1 MLKTWL
7 RRTTYPLKSCQ
18 PCSYLVHYC
27 IAGSLSRKP
36 PASSSCPHQP
46 WCRSPWP
53 CPLRTAPSVGFL
65 LDSSISLPA
74 SLSTGVLLAGAQPPA
89 RIPASARVDP
99 GRRSRTAQFQLS
111 ATSLGLPAPLASVIF
126 PAVGPC
132 LISYHVGEDPFPCLS
147 SSPCLWHRPQSSC
160 CSAMAS
166 CWKAPP
172 PALPARRSISPL
184 PACPTP
190 LRLASSNVLL
200 PSSAMRCPWCRSG
213 LLVTPRSSLPIRAM
227 VYRPT
232 AGLRLNMLMCPDR
245 QCRLYRQKRHRRPRI
260 GEQVGVLNILDQ
272 AAPLRAP
279 YPAPGN
285 MNT

>member
-1 MLKTWL
+1 MPALFL
-7 RRTTYPLKSCQ
+7 SCTIIASLEVSHVDRQ
-18 PCSYLVHYC
+18 HPHRVLTSPGAAHLGHALSGQRQASASCSTPPSP
-27 IAGSLSRKP
+27 SL
-36 PASSSCPHQP
+36 
-46 WCRSPWP
+46 
-53 CPLRTAPSVGFL
+53 L
-65 LDSSISLPA
+65 
-74 SLSTGVLLAGAQPPA
+74 LSTGVLLAGAQPPA

-126 PAVGPC
+126 PAVGSC

-200 PSSAMRCPWCRSG
+200 SSSAMRCPWCRPR
-213 LLVTPRSSLPIRAM
+213 LLVTPRSSLPPALWCPG
-227 VYRPT
+227 RPL
-232 AGLRLNMLMCPDR
+232 ASVSAC
-245 QCRLYRQKRHRRPRI
+245 
-260 GEQVGVLNILDQ
+260 
-272 AAPLRAP
+272 
-279 YPAPGN
+279 
-285 MNT
+285 